1 MNHPNVT
8 LGRLDC
14 PDRTS
19 SYWES
24 SVFHLWRWTYRACS
38 ALNIHQHRT
47 FVNKNNNNNNKNP
60 PQKKKIIKIK
70 KIQSEDSL
78 RIDWFRLVSSVQ
90 DRNRYLFHAMISRK
104 RSSSCAKLD
113 DNSTTSERKK
123 AKRSENRAKGGNAG
137 SHFEFETFPS
147 PHSIFFNRFESIL
160 ELTAQHNPKHNNE

>member
-47 FVNKNNNNNNKNP
+47 FVNKNNNNNKNP
-60 PQKKKIIKIK
+60 PPKKIYKNKKKFRA
-70 KIQSEDSL
+70 L